1 MNLFLAQFCVCL
13 GIQTLCINEHSAA
26 SCSECVGRHQGTQA
40 VGNNSIGTIMAF
52 NLLTNRLMSVPRR
65 GGMSIYHSKETGKNK
80 YASLTGVLVKFVM
93 TGKLL
98 YGIVM

>member
-1 MNLFLAQFCVCL
+1 
-13 GIQTLCINEHSAA
+13 
-26 SCSECVGRHQGTQA
+26 
-40 VGNNSIGTIMAF
+40 
-52 NLLTNRLMSVPRR
+52 
-65 GGMSIYHSKETGKNK
+65 MSIHHSKETGKNK